1 MKITTEPLEDCQLS
15 LTIELSEERI
25 RKAKRQVA
33 RQVSKDVKIPGFRKG
48 KAPYSAI
55 AQRYGWDAMKGE
67 LIDHLGEPVFREAV
81 QQEDIDLYGTGVL
94 TEAEIDPPVFKFT
107 VPLRPQVDLGDYRSY
122 RREFPSSEVTEEE
135 IERELEKI
143 RQQNAILAPLDRPA
157 VMGDL
162 IEADVV
168 LQTPE
173 GEVVLEREDFSILL
187 DAESG
192 FIPGFAEA
200 VEGMEAGDERTFTLT
215 MPDDFWQQ
223 EWQGQDI
230 ECDVDVLGV
239 YERILPGIDDD
250 LARTAGNFDSLDELK
265 DDLRRK
271 MQESK
276 RARVAK
282 EYREAVVEDITNQA
296 EINYPPVMLEESL
309 DDVVERYEQAVKQEE
324 HMSLDD
330 YLRIEGKTM
339 DDLRQELEPGTR
351 ASIEQMLILGEIIQ
365 QEGIEVKP
373 EEIKAELD
381 RIVDMLGEKAAEA
394 RQSLN
399 TLERQKELRSRI
411 LTSKAR
417 KRLVAIAKGEAPE
430 IAPSEEFEDTEE
442 FEGLEEFE

>member
-1 MKITTEPLEDCQLS
+1 MKITTEPLENRQLS

-33 RQVSKDVKIPGFRKG
+33 RRVSKDVKIPGFRKG

-55 AQRYGWDAMKGE
+55 AQRYGWDAMKRE
-67 LIDHLGEPVFREAV
+67 LIDYLGQPVFREAV
-81 QQEDIDLYGTGVL
+81 QQENIDLYRAGVL

-162 IEADVV
+162 IEAEVV

-173 GEVVLEREDFSILL
+173 GEVVFEREDFSILL
-187 DAESG
+187 DAEG
-192 FIPGFAEA
+192 EFIPGFAEA

-230 ECDVDVLGV
+230 KCDVNVLGV

-250 LARTAGNFDSLDELK
+250 LARTTGNFDSLDELK
-265 DDLRRK
+265 EDRRRK

-296 EINYPPVMLEESL
+296 EINYPPVLLEEAL
-309 DDVVERYEQAVKQEE
+309 DDVVERYEQSVKQEE
-324 HMSLDD
+324 HLSLDD
-330 YLRIEGKTM
+330 YLRMEGKTM
-339 DDLRQELEPGTR
+339 DDLRKELEPGTR
-351 ASIEQMLILGEIIQ
+351 ASIKQMLVLSEIIQ

-373 EEIKAELD
+373 EEVEAEMD
-381 RIVDMLGEKAAEA
+381 RIVGMLGEKGAEVREA
-394 RQSLN
+394 LN
-399 TLERQKELRSRI
+399 TSDQQEKLQSRI
-411 LTSKAR
+411 LTSKVR

-442 FEGLEEFE
+442 SEGPEESE

>member
-1 MKITTEPLEDCQLS
+1 MKITTEPLENRQLS

-33 RQVSKDVKIPGFRKG
+33 RRVSKDVKIPGFRKG

-55 AQRYGWDAMKGE
+55 AQRYGWDAMKRE
-67 LIDHLGEPVFREAV
+67 LIDYLGQPVFREAV
-81 QQEDIDLYGTGVL
+81 QQENIDLYRAGVL

-162 IEADVV
+162 IEAEVV

-173 GEVVLEREDFSILL
+173 GEVVFEREDFSILL
-187 DAESG
+187 DAEG
-192 FIPGFAEA
+192 EFIPGFAEA

-230 ECDVDVLGV
+230 KCDVNVLGV

-265 DDLRRK
+265 EDRRRK

-296 EINYPPVMLEESL
+296 EINYPPVLLEEAL
-309 DDVVERYEQAVKQEE
+309 DDVVERYEQSVKQEE
-324 HMSLDD
+324 HLSLDD
-330 YLRIEGKTM
+330 YLRMEGKTM
-339 DDLRQELEPGTR
+339 DDLRKELEPGTR
-351 ASIEQMLILGEIIQ
+351 ASIKQMLVLSEIIQ

-373 EEIKAELD
+373 EEVEAEMD
-381 RIVDMLGEKAAEA
+381 RIVGMLGEKGAEVREA
-394 RQSLN
+394 LN
-399 TLERQKELRSRI
+399 TSDQQEKLQSRI
-411 LTSKAR
+411 LTSKVR

-442 FEGLEEFE
+442 SEGPEESE